1 VSTLKPSQPS
11 RLGGFLTD
19 VESYIAS
26 LESKME
32 KLEKK
37 LAALESHKAPSG
49 SVSSNGF
56 SDGNSLVTQQNHR
69 RGL

>member
-1 VSTLKPSQPS
+1 M
-11 RLGGFLTD
+11 
-19 VESYIAS
+19 ESYIAS

-37 LAALESHKAPSG
+37 LAALESRKAPFG

-56 SDGNSLVTQQNHR
+56 SDGTSRVTQQNHR